1 MQDAGISSGDILIV
15 DCSLEPKDRQDVV
28 ALLEGEFN
36 VRRLRQILEKVF
48 LEAENSAFKPIQVA
62 KDQELIIWV
71 FVTFVIHQAV

>member
-36 VRRLRQILEKVF
+36 VRRLRQR
-48 LEAENSAFKPIQVA
+48 
-62 KDQELIIWV
+62 
-71 FVTFVIHQAV
+71 